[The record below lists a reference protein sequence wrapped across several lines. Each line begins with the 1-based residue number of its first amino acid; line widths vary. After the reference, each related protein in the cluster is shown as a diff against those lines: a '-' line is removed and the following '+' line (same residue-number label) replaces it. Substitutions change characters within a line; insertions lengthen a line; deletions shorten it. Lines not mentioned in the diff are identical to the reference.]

1 MKILTNFLIFFQLH
15 WFRGTRYQQIL
26 PGNTMQEL
34 IELGAITFLVPG
46 NLPIGCSPSYLT
58 YFQGSDKA
66 EYDPL
71 TGCITW
77 LNQFTE
83 YHNELLQKE
92 LDRIRELHPHVNIV
106 YADYYNAAMRFYHS
120 PKQFGTFTFLK
131 KQ

>member
-1 MKILTNFLIFFQLH
+1 
-15 WFRGTRYQQIL
+15 
-26 PGNTMQEL
+26 MQEL

-58 YFQGSDKA
+58 YFQGSDKT

-92 LDRIRELHPHVNIV
+92 LDRIRELRSHVNIV
-106 YADYYNAAMRFYHS
+106 YADYYNAAMRFYNLVLS
-120 PKQFGTFTFLK
+120 LSLKQ
-131 KQ
+131 